1 MSTDRVLNQPPPL
14 QDYDPL
20 ALDQALAQALRREGA
35 AWATAEIGAFARRT
49 ASPEGVGWGFQ
60 ANENR
65 PRLCT
70 HDRFGTRID
79 EVEFHPAWH
88 ELMRLSIGSGVHS
101 GPWRDPR
108 EGAHVARAAKMLLV
122 SQAEAGHGCPISMTY
137 SAFPAL
143 QRQPDLLDEWAP
155 RIVSLDYDARVRPPV
170 EKRGALIG
178 MGMTEKQGGSDVRAN
193 TTRAEPVGS
202 GAYALTG
209 HKWFCSAP
217 MSDAFLVLA
226 QAPRGLSCFLLPRW
240 TPDGERNRFQLQR
253 VKDKLGNRSNAS
265 AEVELDRSWARLV
278 GDEGRGVST
287 IVEMV
292 NHTRLDCVI
301 GAAAVM
307 RQALVQAAHHCRHRS
322 AFGRLLIEQPLMRAV
337 LADLAIESE
346 AATVLMMRLAR
357 AYDRREQ
364 EGGFRRL
371 GTAIAKYWVCK
382 RAAPMVAEALECL
395 GGNGYVEESILPRLY
410 REAPLNSIW
419 EGSGNVICLD
429 VLRALQKEPQARD
442 AVVTELRLARGADR
456 RLDAALDDVE
466 ARLASPDEAGARRL
480 VESLALALQ
489 GSLLARHSP
498 APVSDAFCAA
508 RLRGDHGYAFGALPA
523 GIDAGAVLERA
534 WPTDK

>member
-1 MSTDRVLNQPPPL
+1 MMPMRAAAAANR
-14 QDYDPL
+14 
-20 ALDQALAQALRREGA
+20 AAAHQAALRTRFG
-35 AWATAEIGAFARRT
+35 TSGSRGIPHRPTG
-49 ASPEGVGWGFQ
+49 
-60 ANENR
+60 R
-65 PRLCT
+65 PRLAPT
-70 HDRFGTRID
+70 SMMRRSFRPLAEAHFP
-79 EVEFHPAWH
+79 PAGQG
-88 ELMRLSIGSGVHS
+88 LLRSPVPNAVHA
-101 GPWRDPR
+101 GPRGAPRD
-108 EGAHVARAAKMLLV
+108 GAQVARAAKMLLV
-122 SQAEAGHGCPISMTY
+122 SQTEAGHGCPISRTY
-137 SAFPAL
+137 SALPAL
-143 QRQPDLLDEWAP
+143 QRQPDLLEEWAP
-155 RIVSLDYDARVRPPV
+155 RIVSLAYDGRMLPAA
-170 EKRGALIG
+170 EKSGSLIG

-193 TTRAEPVGS
+193 TTRAEPLGS

-217 MSDAFLVLA
+217 TSDAFLVLA

-240 TPDGERNRFQLQR
+240 TPEGGRNRFHLQR
-253 VKDKLGNRSNAS
+253 LKDKLGNRSNAS
-265 AEVELDRSWARLV
+265 AEVELEHAWARLV

-301 GAAAVM
+301 GAAAGM
-307 RQALVQAAHHCRHRS
+307 RQALVQAVHHCSHRS

-346 AATVLMMRLAR
+346 AATILMMRLAR

-429 VLRALQKEPQARD
+429 VLRALQKEPQARE
-442 AVVTELRLARGADR
+442 ALVAELRQARGADR
-456 RLDAALDDVE
+456 RLDAHLDATEALL
-466 ARLASPDEAGARRL
+466 ARAEESQARRL
-480 VESLALALQ
+480 VEA
-489 GSLLARHSP
+489 
-498 APVSDAFCAA
+498 
-508 RLRGDHGYAFGALPA
+508 
-523 GIDAGAVLERA
+523 
-534 WPTDK
+534 

>member
-1 MSTDRVLNQPPPL
+1 MPTHEVLNQAPPL
-14 QDYDPL
+14 QGYDPL
-20 ALDQALAQALRREGA
+20 ACDLALLDGLRREGA
-35 AWATAEIGAFARRT
+35 GWAETEVGAFARRT
-49 ASPEGVGWGFQ
+49 ASPEAVAWGFQ

-155 RIVSLDYDARVRPPV
+155 RIVSLDYDARMRPPV

-193 TTRAEPVGS
+193 TTRAEPLGS

-240 TPDGERNRFQLQR
+240 SPDRDRNHFHLQR
-253 VKDKLGNRSNAS
+253 LKDKLGNRSNAS
-265 AEVELDRSWARLV
+265 AEVEFDRAWARLV
-278 GDEGRGVST
+278 GEEGRGVTT
-287 IVEMV
+287 ILEMV

-307 RQALVQAAHHCRHRS
+307 RQALVQAIHHCSHRR
-322 AFGRLLIEQPLMRAV
+322 AFGRRLIEQPLMRAV

-346 AATVLMMRLAR
+346 AATILMMRLAR
-357 AYDRREQ
+357 AYDRRSAE
-364 EGGFRRL
+364 EAGFRRL
-371 GTAIAKYWVCK
+371 GTAVAKYWVCK
-382 RAAPMVAEALECL
+382 RAPAMVAEALECL

-442 AVVTELRLARGADR
+442 ALVAELRLGRGADR
-456 RLDAALDDVE
+456 RLDVALDQAE
-466 ARLASPDEAGARRL
+466 AQLESPDESGARRL

-489 GSLLARHSP
+489 GSLLVRHSP
-498 APVSDAFCAA
+498 QAVAGAFCATRTA
-508 RLRGDHGYAFGALPA
+508 GDHGYAFGSLPA
-523 GIDAGAVLERA
+523 GIETGAILERA
-534 WPTDK
+534 WPE